1 MRRFILLAF
10 AVLGAVGALAGTAA
24 GRGDDWAPVTA
35 TPFDWQCGAT
45 TVHVTFPVN
54 KEYQRVT
61 TLADGT
67 QLLQVTGSLRVNL
80 ATAGASLTVNASGPT
95 NKATFDPAT
104 GNFDF
109 ISTGQ
114 NIIFL
119 TASQAAATGLP
130 QLFTT
135 SGPIDILFR
144 SDGTVQVNQINTPT
158 LTDLCAALGAS

>member
-1 MRRFILLAF
+1 MTRFILLAF

-54 KEYQRVT
+54 REYQRVT

-67 QLLQVTGSLRVNL
+67 LLLQVTGSLGVNL

-95 NKATFDPAT
+95 NKAMFDPAT
-104 GNFDF
+104 GNLDF

-130 QLFTT
+130 EVFTT